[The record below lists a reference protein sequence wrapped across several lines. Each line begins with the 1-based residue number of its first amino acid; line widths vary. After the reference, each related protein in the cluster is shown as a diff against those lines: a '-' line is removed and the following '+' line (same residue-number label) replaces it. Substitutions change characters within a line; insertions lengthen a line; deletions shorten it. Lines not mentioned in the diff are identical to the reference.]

1 MTAQLYDLRVVYV
14 RQIPTYCFSS
24 ASCLDE
30 VAGCGEGGGLTDAK
44 LLNKVIFLHIEEC
57 VEAM

>member
-14 RQIPTYCFSS
+14 RQIPTRWFSS
-24 ASCLDE
+24 ASCSDE

-44 LLNKVIFLHIEEC
+44 
-57 VEAM
+57 